1 MHALLLRQK
10 LKNFL
15 TVSSKFAVMKTTCFS
30 DVLGFNPNIMLDNT
44 KASPLLTAI
53 ERQANDSV
61 SYRFQ
66 YKIPQ
71 STCFKARDTVTS
83 SKDGSPTFSLSA
95 IIAVFDEF
103 STLAIVNEDAKT
115 RPGVSTS
122 LHASLTSYGLE
133 NIPKEGDTLEFDV
146 SVVKIGKTF
155 GFATAKV
162 YSGDEIVAL
171 AKHSKYLES
180 GGAIEKAILGPLLP
194 IAAVLP
200 FPKQQDESTINEER
214 DFLES
219 MVMDDILK
227 FENGNELKIQ
237 NEHKNPM
244 GICHVSTEK
253 PQTLVIFQYSS
264 YALIQIGRADSN
276 GFGKVCY
283 IDNLFI

>member
-1 MHALLLRQK
+1 MAAQI
-10 LKNFL
+10 
-15 TVSSKFAVMKTTCFS
+15 T
-30 DVLGFNPNIMLDNT
+30 DFN
-44 KASPLLTAI
+44 
-53 ERQANDSV
+53 
-61 SYRFQ
+61 
-66 YKIPQ
+66 KIPK
-71 STCFKARDTVTS
+71 SACLKARDTVKS
-83 SKDGSPTFSLSA
+83 RDESPTFSLSA
-95 IIAVFDEF
+95 IIAVFDEL

-133 NIPKEGDTLEFDV
+133 NIPKEGDTLDFDV

-162 YSGDEIVAL
+162 YSGDEIVAV

-180 GGAIEKAILGPLLP
+180 GGAIEKAVLGPLLP

-244 GICHVSTEK
+244 GICHVSREET
-253 PQTLVIFQYSS
+253 
-264 YALIQIGRADSN
+264 
-276 GFGKVCY
+276 
-283 IDNLFI
+283 